1 MANKKFSQF
10 IATVNPDDV
19 DFLVGYKDLDN
30 MQIPTDKVGVF
41 YTLDANQSGTNE
53 VEIELQGSDGSV
65 SDILLQ
71 GDNGILI
78 TEDAGLITISRE
90 RGALF
95 SVVGIWKNL
104 FGGDPGIFGDTLEF
118 AASASPVA
126 ANSSVFQVP
135 FDCKLV
141 SASMKW
147 IHDTPLNITAAG
159 ASWDVSVRTMI
170 NNQASATDTSNYSAV
185 ATVLSGLS
193 LTQADNATF
202 PNKTYTGAPTIF
214 LAGDIINISGQ
225 TNGGDI
231 ASDDAEMEA
240 YLIFEQIL

>member
-10 IATVNPDDV
+10 VSTINPDDV

-41 YTLDANQSGTNE
+41 YTLDANEVGTNE
-53 VEIELQGSDGSV
+53 VDIELIGSDSSV
-65 SDILLQ
+65 SDITLL

-147 IHDTPLNITAAG
+147 IHDTPLSIALANST
-159 ASWDVSVRTMI
+159 WDVSIRTMI
-170 NNQASATDTSNYSAV
+170 NNQGSATQTTNYSAT
-185 ATVLSGLS
+185 ATVLPGLQLS
-193 LTQADNATF
+193 QADNGTF
-202 PNKTYTGAPTIF
+202 PNKTYTGAPIIF
-214 LAGDIINISGQ
+214 TAGDIINISGVE
-225 TNGGDI
+225 NGAIGT
-231 ASDDAEMEA
+231 DDAEMEA

>member
-10 IATVNPDDV
+10 VATVNQDDV

-41 YTLDANQSGTNE
+41 YTLDANAAGPNE
-53 VEIELQGSDGSV
+53 VNIELIGSDSSV
-65 SDILLQ
+65 SDLTLL
-71 GDNGILI
+71 GEKGIEI
-78 TEDAGLITISRE
+78 SEAAGQIVISRE

-147 IHDTPLNITAAG
+147 IHDTPLNNIAAG
-159 ASWDVSVRTMI
+159 VSWDVSVRTMI
-170 NNQASATDTSNYSAV
+170 NNQASATDTSNYAAV
-185 ATVLSGLS
+185 ATLLPGLS
-193 LTQADNATF
+193 LTQVDTGTF
-202 PNKTYTGAPTIF
+202 PNKTFSGNI
-214 LAGDIINISGQ
+214 LLSAGDIINISG
-225 TNGGDI
+225 TINGGTI
-231 ASDDAEMEA
+231 AADDAEMEA
-240 YLIFEQIL
+240 YLIFEQVL

>member
-10 IATVNPDDV
+10 VATVNQDDV

-41 YTLDANQSGTNE
+41 YELDANGVGTNE
-53 VEIELQGSDGSV
+53 VVIELIGSDNSV
-65 SDILLQ
+65 SSLTLL
-71 GDNGILI
+71 GDKGIEI
-78 TEDAGLITISRE
+78 SEAAGQITISRE

-104 FGGDPGIFGDTLEF
+104 FSGDPGI
-118 AASASPVA
+118 
-126 ANSSVFQVP
+126 FQVP

-159 ASWDVSVRTMI
+159 AAWDVSVRTMT
-170 NNQASATDTSNYSAV
+170 NNQASATDTSNYSAT
-185 ATVLSGLS
+185 ATALSGLS
-193 LTQADNATF
+193 LTQADNGTF
-202 PNKTYTGAPTIF
+202 PNKTFTGSVS
-214 LAGDIINISGQ
+214 LSAGDIINISGQ

-231 ASDDAEMEA
+231 ASDDSEMEA

>member
-10 IATVNPDDV
+10 VATVNQDDV

-30 MQIPTDKVGVF
+30 MQIPTDRVGVF
-41 YTLDANQSGTNE
+41 YTLDSSNAGTNE
-53 VEIELQGSDGSV
+53 VNIELIGSDNSI
-65 SDILLQ
+65 SDIQLK
-71 GDNGILI
+71 GENGIEI
-78 TEDAGLITISRE
+78 SESAGQITISRE

-141 SASMKW
+141 NASMKW
-147 IHDTPLNITAAG
+147 IHDTPLNITVAG
-159 ASWDVSVRTMI
+159 ASWDVSFRTML
-170 NNQASATDTSNYSAV
+170 NKQNSSTDTLNYSASAT
-185 ATVLSGLS
+185 LLPGLS
-193 LTQADNATF
+193 LTQADNGTF
-202 PNKTYTGAPTIF
+202 PNKAFSGTSPIF
-214 LAGDIINISGQ
+214 QAGTIINISGA
-225 TNGGDI
+225 TIGGVI
-231 ASDDAEMEA
+231 AAEDAEMEA
-240 YLIFEQIL
+240 YLIFEQLL

>member
-10 IATVNPDDV
+10 VSTINPDDV

-41 YTLDANQSGTNE
+41 YELDANGVGTNE
-53 VEIELQGSDGSV
+53 VDIELIGSDGSV
-65 SDILLQ
+65 SDLTLL
-71 GDNGILI
+71 GGSGILI
-78 TEDAGLITISRE
+78 EEAAGEIKISRE

-141 SASMKW
+141 SISTKW
-147 IHDTPLNITAAG
+147 IHNSALNIALVNST
-159 ASWDVSVRTMI
+159 WDVSIRTMI
-170 NNQASATDTSNYSAV
+170 NNQGSATQTTNYSAT
-185 ATVLSGLS
+185 ATVLPGLT
-193 LTQADNATF
+193 LTQADNGTF
-202 PNKTYTGAPTIF
+202 PNKTYTCAPIIF
-214 LAGDIINISGQ
+214 TAGDIINISGVE
-225 TNGGDI
+225 NGGI
-231 ASDDAEMEA
+231 GTDDAEMEA
-240 YLIFEQIL
+240 YLIFEQLI

>member
-10 IATVNPDDV
+10 VATVNQDDV

-41 YTLDANQSGTNE
+41 YTLDANAAGPSAVN
-53 VEIELQGSDGSV
+53 IELIGSDSSV
-65 SDILLQ
+65 SDLTLL
-71 GDNGILI
+71 GEKGIEI
-78 TEDAGLITISRE
+78 SEVAGKIVISRE

-126 ANSSVFQVP
+126 SNSSVFQVP

-147 IHDTPLNITAAG
+147 IHDTALNITVAG
-159 ASWDVSVRTMI
+159 ASWDVSVRTMT
-170 NNQASATDTSNYSAV
+170 NNQASATDPSNYSAT
-185 ATVLSGLS
+185 ASLLPGLS
-193 LTQADNATF
+193 LTQADNGTF
-202 PNKTYTGAPTIF
+202 PNKTFTGSVS
-214 LAGDIINISGQ
+214 LSAGDIINISGQ
-225 TNGGDI
+225 ENGGGI
-231 ASDDAEMEA
+231 AADDAEMEA
-240 YLIFEQIL
+240 YLIFEQVL

>member
-10 IATVNPDDV
+10 VATVNQDDV

-41 YTLDANQSGTNE
+41 YTLNAGQSGDNE
-53 VEIELQGSDGSV
+53 VEIKLIGSDGSS
-65 SDILLQ
+65 SDILLL
-71 GDNGILI
+71 GDKGIEI
-78 TEDAGLITISRE
+78 SEVAGVTVISRE

-159 ASWDVSVRTMI
+159 ASWDVSVRTMT
-170 NNQASATDTSNYSAV
+170 NNQASATDTSNYSAT
-185 ATVLSGLS
+185 ATLLPGLS
-193 LTQADNATF
+193 LTQADNGTF
-202 PNKTYTGAPTIF
+202 PNKTFTGSVS
-214 LAGDIINISGQ
+214 LSAGDIINISGQ

-231 ASDDAEMEA
+231 ASDDSEMEA

>member
-10 IATVNPDDV
+10 VATVNQDDV

-41 YTLDANQSGTNE
+41 YELDANGVGTNE
-53 VEIELQGSDGSV
+53 VVIELIGTDNSV
-65 SDILLQ
+65 SSLTLL
-71 GDNGILI
+71 GDKGIEI
-78 TEDAGLITISRE
+78 SEAAGQITISRE

-159 ASWDVSVRTMI
+159 AAWDVSVRTMT
-170 NNQASATDTSNYSAV
+170 NNQASATDTSNYSAT
-185 ATVLSGLS
+185 ATALSGLS
-193 LTQADNATF
+193 LTQADNGTF
-202 PNKTYTGAPTIF
+202 PNKTFTGSVS
-214 LAGDIINISGQ
+214 LSAGDIINISGQ

-231 ASDDAEMEA
+231 ASDDSEMEA

>member
-10 IATVNPDDV
+10 VATVNQDDV

-30 MQIPTDKVGVF
+30 MQIPTDRVGVF
-41 YTLDANQSGTNE
+41 YTLDANEVGTNE
-53 VEIELQGSDGSV
+53 VDIELTGSDNSI
-65 SDILLQ
+65 SDIQLK
-71 GDNGILI
+71 GENGIEI
-78 TEDAGLITISRE
+78 SESAGQITISRE

-147 IHDTPLNITAAG
+147 IHDTALNNIAAG
-159 ASWDVSVRTMI
+159 TSWDVSVRTMI

-185 ATVLSGLS
+185 STLLPGLS
-193 LTQADNATF
+193 LTQVDTGTF
-202 PNKTYTGAPTIF
+202 PNKTFTGNI
-214 LAGDIINISGQ
+214 LLSAGDIINISG
-225 TNGGDI
+225 TINGGNI
-231 ASDDAEMEA
+231 PADDAEMEA

>member
-10 IATVNPDDV
+10 VATVNQDDV

-41 YTLDANQSGTNE
+41 YTLDANAVGLNE
-53 VEIELQGSDGSV
+53 VDIELIGSDNSV
-65 SDILLQ
+65 SDLTLL
-71 GDNGILI
+71 GEKGIEI
-78 TEDAGLITISRE
+78 SEAAGQIVISRE

-141 SASMKW
+141 SASTKW

-159 ASWDVSVRTMI
+159 ASWNVSVRTMT
-170 NNQASATDTSNYSAV
+170 NNQASATDTSNYNPGS
-185 ATVLSGLS
+185 TILPGLS
-193 LTQADNATF
+193 LTQADNGTF
-202 PNKTYTGAPTIF
+202 PNKTFTGSV
-214 LAGDIINISGQ
+214 LLSAGDIINISGQ

-231 ASDDAEMEA
+231 AADDAEMEA

>member
-10 IATVNPDDV
+10 VATVNQDDV

-41 YTLDANQSGTNE
+41 YTLDANQSGDNE
-53 VEIELQGSDGSV
+53 VEIELLGSDGSV
-65 SDILLQ
+65 SDILLL
-71 GDNGILI
+71 GDKGIEI
-78 TEDAGLITISRE
+78 SEAAGQITISRE

-159 ASWDVSVRTMI
+159 ASWDVSVRTMT
-170 NNQASATDTSNYSAV
+170 NNQASATDTSNYSAT

-193 LTQADNATF
+193 LTQADNGTF
-202 PNKTYTGAPTIF
+202 PNKTFTGSVS
-214 LAGDIINISGQ
+214 LSAGDIINISGQ

>member
-10 IATVNPDDV
+10 VATVNPDDV

-41 YTLDANQSGTNE
+41 YTLDANQSGDNE

-65 SDILLQ
+65 SDILLL
-71 GDNGILI
+71 GDKGIEI
-78 TEDAGLITISRE
+78 SEAAGQITISRE

-159 ASWDVSVRTMI
+159 ASWDVSVRTMT
-170 NNQASATDTSNYSAV
+170 NNQASATDTSNYSAT

-193 LTQADNATF
+193 LTQADNGTF
-202 PNKTYTGAPTIF
+202 PNKTFTGSVS
-214 LAGDIINISGQ
+214 LSAGDIINISGK

>member
-10 IATVNPDDV
+10 VSTINPDDV

-41 YTLDANQSGTNE
+41 YELDANGVGTNE
-53 VEIELQGSDGSV
+53 VDIELIGSDGSV
-65 SDILLQ
+65 SDLTLL
-71 GDNGILI
+71 GGSGILI
-78 TEDAGLITISRE
+78 EEAAGEIKISRE

-141 SASMKW
+141 SISTKW
-147 IHDTPLNITAAG
+147 IHNSALNIALVNST
-159 ASWDVSVRTMI
+159 WDVSIRTMI
-170 NNQASATDTSNYSAV
+170 NNQGSATQTTNYSAT
-185 ATVLSGLS
+185 ATVLPGLT
-193 LTQADNATF
+193 LTQADNGTF
-202 PNKTYTGAPTIF
+202 PNKTYTGAPIIF
-214 LAGDIINISGQ
+214 TAGDIINISGVE
-225 TNGGDI
+225 NGGI
-231 ASDDAEMEA
+231 GTDDAEMEA
-240 YLIFEQIL
+240 YLIFEQLI

>member
-10 IATVNPDDV
+10 VATVNQDDV

-53 VEIELQGSDGSV
+53 VEIELLGSDGSV

-78 TEDAGLITISRE
+78 TEAAGLITISRE

-141 SASMKW
+141 SASTKW

-159 ASWDVSVRTMI
+159 ASWDVSVKTMT
-170 NNQASATDTSNYSAV
+170 NNQASATDASNYSGA

-193 LTQADNATF
+193 LTQADNGTF
-202 PNKTYTGAPTIF
+202 PNKTFTGSVS
-214 LAGDIINISGQ
+214 LSAGDIINISGQ

-240 YLIFEQIL
+240 YLIFEQLI

>member
-10 IATVNPDDV
+10 VATVNQDDV

-30 MQIPTDKVGVF
+30 MQIPTDRVGVF
-41 YTLDANQSGTNE
+41 YTLDANEVGTNE
-53 VEIELQGSDGSV
+53 VDIELTGSDNSI
-65 SDILLQ
+65 SDIQLK
-71 GDNGILI
+71 GENGIEI
-78 TEDAGLITISRE
+78 SESAGQITISRE

-147 IHDTPLNITAAG
+147 IHDTPLNNIAAG
-159 ASWDVSVRTMI
+159 TSWDVSVRTMI
-170 NNQASATDTSNYSAV
+170 NNQASATDTSNYSA
-185 ATVLSGLS
+185 TSTLLPGLS
-193 LTQADNATF
+193 LTQVDTGTF
-202 PNKTYTGAPTIF
+202 PNKTFTGNV
-214 LAGDIINISGQ
+214 LLSAGDIINISG
-225 TNGGDI
+225 TINGGTI
-231 ASDDAEMEA
+231 AADDAEMEA
-240 YLIFEQIL
+240 YLIFEQVL

>member
-10 IATVNPDDV
+10 VATVNQDDV

-41 YTLDANQSGTNE
+41 YTLDANEVGTNE
-53 VEIELQGSDGSV
+53 VDIELIGSDSSV
-65 SDILLQ
+65 SDLTLL
-71 GDNGILI
+71 GEKGIEI
-78 TEDAGLITISRE
+78 SESAGQITISRE

-147 IHDTPLNITAAG
+147 IHDAPLNNIAAG
-159 ASWDVSVRTMI
+159 TSWNVSVRTMI
-170 NNQASATDTSNYSAV
+170 NNQASATDTSNYT
-185 ATVLSGLS
+185 ATATLLPGLS
-193 LTQADNATF
+193 LTQADTGTF
-202 PNKTYTGAPTIF
+202 PNKTFSGNI
-214 LAGDIINISGQ
+214 LLSAGDIINISG
-225 TNGGDI
+225 TISGGTI
-231 ASDDAEMEA
+231 AADDAEMEA
-240 YLIFEQIL
+240 YLIFEQVL

>member
-10 IATVNPDDV
+10 VATVNPDDV

-41 YTLDANQSGTNE
+41 YTLDANQSGDNE

-65 SDILLQ
+65 SDILLL
-71 GDNGILI
+71 GDKGIEI
-78 TEDAGLITISRE
+78 SEAAGQITISRE

-159 ASWDVSVRTMI
+159 ASWDVSVRTMT
-170 NNQASATDTSNYSAV
+170 NNQASATDTSNYSAT

-193 LTQADNATF
+193 LTQADNGTF
-202 PNKTYTGAPTIF
+202 PNKTFTGSVS
-214 LAGDIINISGQ
+214 LSAGDIINISGQ